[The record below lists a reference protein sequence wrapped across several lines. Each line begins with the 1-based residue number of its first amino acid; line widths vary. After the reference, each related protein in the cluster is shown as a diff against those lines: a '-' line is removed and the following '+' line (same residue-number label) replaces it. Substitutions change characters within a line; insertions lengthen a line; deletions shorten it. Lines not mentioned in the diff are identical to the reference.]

1 LVYKEG
7 ADMGLGHSPSIV
19 TSGLLLCLDA
29 GNTKSYP
36 GSGSSW
42 TDLSG
47 NGRTATIYNSP
58 TYNSTNGGTLDL
70 NSSNQYADIASF
82 ANYNF
87 GSAITIGF
95 WHYNSSTNIGKYRGV
110 VCNTY
115 ASGTGFDFRYG
126 SEDSGTRL
134 YAIINTTVSSYSLT
148 TTSNADTWGYY
159 SFTYNGTTLSLYKNG
174 ALTGSTSASGSLSSV
189 NDSVDIGRNANSAEY
204 LNGRL
209 ANVHIYSSALSAA
222 EVLQNFNALR
232 GRFGL

>member
-1 LVYKEG
+1 MASNYN
-7 ADMGLGHSPSIV
+7 PSIV
-19 TSGLLLCLDA
+19 TSGLVLCLDA

-36 GSGSSW
+36 GSGTAW

-47 NGRTATIYNSP
+47 NGRTATLYNSP
-58 TYNSTNGGTLDL
+58 TYNSTNGGTFDL
-70 NSSNQYADIASF
+70 NSSNQYADISSF

-110 VCNTY
+110 VCNVYT
-115 ASGTGFDFRYG
+115 SGTGFDFRYG

-134 YAIINTTVSSYSLT
+134 NAIIRTTSSSYSLT
-148 TTSNADTWGYY
+148 TTANADTWGYY
-159 SFTYNGTTLSLYKNG
+159 SFTYDGTVLSLYKNG
-174 ALTGSTSASGSLSSV
+174 ALVGSTFAAGSLSSV

-209 ANVHIYSSALSAA
+209 ANVHIYSTALTAA
-222 EVLQNFNALR
+222 QILQNYNALR